1 MTLITLHHI
10 NFDLDIL
17 YVTYHT
23 YNDYAILCNQVKVLV
38 LSQAINKQSIIY
50 TIGPRGD
57 MYRLLI
63 FVI

>member
-1 MTLITLHHI
+1 M

-23 YNDYAILCNQVKVLV
+23 YTDYAILCNQAKVLV

-57 MYRLLI
+57 M
-63 FVI
+63 